1 MRHQE
6 DEMSQ
11 VDDGAGMTAEISGD
25 LTGLIRAAGGLV
37 MELTRSPLVTLPGA
51 AARLT
56 ASVIRPLQDLI
67 PGPVE
72 PLQTSGPVDE
82 QLWQLTQTASALA
95 ARPDAPDGLLEAAA
109 ALQDL
114 AYRLPDRPDIPPR
127 LAELCGG
134 LATGIRVAPDGPYLA
149 AGAKT
154 VVNHLGEPVQAPPVM
169 AFCRCGESAIKP
181 LCDGSHARIGFTGDK
196 DPGRVPDHRDTYVGV
211 QVTVLDNRGICAHSG
226 LCTDRLSTVFH
237 SGSEPFVTASGG
249 RMDEIIRAA
258 RDCPSGALSFAID
271 GREAREEVDQ
281 SLREPTIT
289 VTKDGP
295 YRLTGGIPLTTDGAD
310 VPRNEGSSREHYSLC
325 RCGQSRN
332 KPFCSGM
339 HYYVNFTDPVLDP
352 DTEPTLFQWAGGFP
366 ALLRTSRLFYE
377 KYVPQDPLLAP
388 LFAAMSADHPERVAS
403 WLSEVFGGPA
413 FYSEQYGGYSRMI
426 SQHLGK
432 MLTEEQRA
440 RWVSLLGQSAQEA
453 GLPTDAEFR
462 AAFIAY
468 LEWGSRIAL
477 ENSQTDATPPPGMPV
492 PRWWWVCNA
501 TPGARVSALARDTAE
516 QAPVELPGEN
526 EALAFQVHIKP
537 LFRSMDR
544 SSMKFVFDLWEYAD
558 VRQHAPAILERLQ
571 AGTMPCDGAWP
582 AEKTAVFARWIDT
595 GMAE

>member
-1 MRHQE
+1 
-6 DEMSQ
+6 MSQ